1 MVSSGHAVFYRA
13 QMLVILVRLVYT
25 NNGFDGLNYSLVKIF
40 HYKFHF
46 IKLHFFRRYSN
57 GNSFSILIKFLLQ

>member
-25 NNGFDGLNYSLVKIF
+25 NNGFDGLNYRDVQK
-40 HYKFHF
+40 
-46 IKLHFFRRYSN
+46 
-57 GNSFSILIKFLLQ
+57 SIR